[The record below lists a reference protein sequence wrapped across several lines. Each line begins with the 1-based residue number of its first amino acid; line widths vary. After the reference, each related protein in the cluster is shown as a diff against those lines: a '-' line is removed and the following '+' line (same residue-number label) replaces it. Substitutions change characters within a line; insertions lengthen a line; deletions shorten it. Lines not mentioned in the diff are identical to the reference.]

1 LAPVRVLIVVKCLRP
16 PERLARWRGVDYVE
30 QMPEVFGELDRIR
43 LKELERII
51 RLRVNVD
58 PDDLEPGVGVSFPCA
73 SGATEKV
80 QQNWTPISCCRN
92 RGLYFLSQTQ
102 AASPFGLISDREKS
116 FTCPQFGWPP
126 SVTRAVIRQPSW
138 NGSVKSGSTTSP
150 TTSSLCDKWIHTSS
164 PVLYCINSLLN
175 GPGVHRHRI

>member
-1 LAPVRVLIVVKCLRP
+1 WVLVVVKCLRP
-16 PERLARWRGVDYVE
+16 TERLARWRGVDYVE
-30 QMPEVFGELDRIR
+30 QGPEVFGELDRIR

-58 PDDLEPGVGVSFPCA
+58 PDDLEPCIVVALACA

-92 RGLYFLSQTQ
+92 RALYILSQTQ
-102 AASPFGLISDREKS
+102 AAPPFGLISDSAES
-116 FTCPQFGWPP
+116 FSGPQIGWPP
-126 SVTRAVIRQPSW
+126 AVTSAVIRQSSW
-138 NGSVKSGSTTSP
+138 NGSGKSGSTTSP

-164 PVLYCINSLLN
+164 RVLYCINSLLN